1 MSGPIAG
8 NVPHLRDDEC
18 QVWWATLAHRAPW
31 QADLFD
37 QAERRRLGRYLRPAD
52 RDRFT
57 VGVALTRL
65 VLGAQLGIPPDRV
78 PIDRRCARCGGAHG
92 RPQLAEAAELDFSLS
107 HSGAVIVLAV
117 ARSRAGD
124 RGPRAVG
131 IDVELV
137 APAVADEAP
146 VDIVLSQAEQIAFS
160 RLDAAAQP
168 EAFFRY
174 WVRKEAV
181 LKATGDGLA
190 VPMTRLTVSGPDQPP
205 RLAAWKGR
213 PSFPRMVAL
222 HDLHA
227 EPGYAAALAI
237 VGLDCAVSSH
247 DASRLVGIPAAR

>member
-1 MSGPIAG
+1 MSGLIAG
-8 NVPHLRDDEC
+8 NVPRLHDDEC
-18 QVWWATLAHRAPW
+18 QVWWAALADRAHW
-31 QADLFD
+31 QLGLFD
-37 QAERRRLGRYLRPAD
+37 QAERGRLRRYLRPAD

-92 RPQLAEAAELDFSLS
+92 RPRLAQAPELDFSLS
-107 HSGAVIVLAV
+107 HSGAVIALAI

-137 APAVADEAP
+137 AQAVAAEAP
-146 VDIVLSQAEQIAFS
+146 VDIVLSQAERIAFR
-160 RLDAAAQP
+160 RLDASVKP
-168 EAFFRY
+168 VAFFRY

-205 RLAAWKGR
+205 RLAAWEGR
-213 PSFPRMVAL
+213 PSFPAAVAL

-227 EPGYAAALAI
+227 GSGYAAALAI
-237 VGLDCAVSSH
+237 VGQDCAVSSH
-247 DASRLVGIPAAR
+247 DASGLVGRPAAR